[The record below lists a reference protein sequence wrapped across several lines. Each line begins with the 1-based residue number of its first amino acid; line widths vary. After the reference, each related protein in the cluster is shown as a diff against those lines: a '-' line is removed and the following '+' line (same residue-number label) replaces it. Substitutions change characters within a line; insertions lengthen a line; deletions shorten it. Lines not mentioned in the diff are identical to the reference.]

1 MRSVLRLVPAAAV
14 ACALAAPAA
23 AQASPYNTAV
33 LADGPQEYYQ
43 LDESSGTVAADATGH
58 FAGAYAGGAILA
70 AQAPFADAGT
80 AVNLDT
86 AGTVKASPLP
96 TPHSIELW
104 VKPAVN
110 NVQQSIATYGDP
122 AAGGW
127 TIGTTN
133 KKKLVFKTD
142 GNNTRSRMSLPTGRW
157 TMVLVTWSSSKVR
170 FFTNGGAQAKA
181 FNLQGSAPSAND
193 AQLTI
198 GDGPLGHFKGT
209 VDEVALFS
217 GELTKTQFA
226 TQFAASHYPVNVTS
240 PTVTAPSPPHPGD
253 VLTGTPGTWN
263 PSTGLTFTY
272 QWSRCDVNGDCVDID
287 GAISKSYT
295 VTDADVG
302 QQLQLEETG
311 TNLALNATASLS
323 DPTDFVQ
330 ALPVDPGT
338 GGTGGDG
345 TGGTG
350 GTGGDITGAGATTGD
365 TTAGTSSSTTTADA
379 SSTTSPT
386 VLGADVSSAQCG
398 RLTAL
403 PKPKRVR
410 MGKFRVTVSVKTG
423 LNGKSPFKL
432 SLKTPKGKMKSVTYR
447 LDGKVLRHP
456 RKSPFSAS
464 ISSAG
469 LKPGAH
475 TLRIKLS
482 PRTGKARTVT
492 MRLQL
497 GGC

>member
-23 AQASPYNTAV
+23 AQASPYNNAV

-43 LDESSGTVAADATGH
+43 LDESSGTVAADATGNV
-58 FAGAYAGGAILA
+58 AGVYGGGALLA
-70 AQAPFADAGT
+70 AQAPFSDAGT

-86 AGTVKASPLP
+86 AGTVTASPLP
-96 TPHSIELW
+96 APHSIELW

-110 NVQQSIATYGDP
+110 NVQQSIATYGNP
-122 AAGGW
+122 LSGGW

-142 GNNTRSRMSLPTGRW
+142 GANTRSRMNIPTGRW
-157 TMVLVTWSSSKVR
+157 TMVLVTWSSNKVR
-170 FFTNGGAQAKA
+170 FYTNGGAQTKA
-181 FNLQGSAPSAND
+181 INLLGSAPTAD
-193 AQLTI
+193 AAQLTV

-209 VDEVALFS
+209 VDEVALFNS
-217 GELTKTQFA
+217 ELSRSQFA
-226 TQFAASHYPVNVTS
+226 TEFAASHYPINVTS

-263 PSTGLTFTY
+263 PSTGLAFTY
-272 QWSRCDVNGDCVDID
+272 QWSRCDINGDCVDID
-287 GAISKSYT
+287 TATSTSYT

-302 QQLQLEETG
+302 QQLQLTETG
-311 TNLALNATASLS
+311 TNLAGNSTAALS

-330 ALPVDPGT
+330 ALPGAP
-338 GGTGGDG
+338 GTGGDG
-345 TGGTG
+345 TGTDPTG
-350 GTGGDITGAGATTGD
+350 GTNGDGGTGATTGD
-365 TTAGTSSSTTTADA
+365 TVAGTSSSTTTVD
-379 SSTTSPT
+379 SSGTSSPT

-410 MGKFRVTVSVKTG
+410 MGKFTATVRLTAGV
-423 LNGKSPFKL
+423 NGKSPFKL
-432 SLKTPKGKMKSVTYR
+432 SLKVAKGKMKSVTYR

-464 ISSAG
+464 ILSAG
-469 LKPGAH
+469 LKPGGH

>member
-23 AQASPYNTAV
+23 AQASPNPYTAAV

-43 LDESSGTVAADATGH
+43 LNETSGTDALDATGH
-58 FAGAYAGGAILA
+58 VTGAYAVGALLA
-70 AQAPFADAGT
+70 AQAPFSDAGT

-86 AGTVKASPLP
+86 AGTVTASPLP
-96 TPHSIELW
+96 AAHSIELW

-110 NVQQSIATYGDP
+110 NIQQSIATYGTP
-122 AAGGW
+122 GTGGGW

-142 GNNTRSRMSLPTGRW
+142 AGNTRSRMSLPTNQW
-157 TMVLVTWSSSKVR
+157 TMVLVTWSSNKVR
-170 FFTNGGAQAKA
+170 FYTNGGAQFKA
-181 FNLQGSAPSAND
+181 VSMQGSAPSADND
-193 AQLTI
+193 LLTI
-198 GDGPLGHFKGT
+198 GNGPLGHFNGT

-217 GELTKTQFA
+217 SELSKAQFA
-226 TQFAASHYPVNVTS
+226 AEFAASHYPVNVTA

-253 VLTGTPGTWN
+253 VLTGTPGTWTS
-263 PSTGLTFTY
+263 STPLTFTY

-287 GAISKSYT
+287 NAIATTYT

-302 QQLQLEETG
+302 QQLQFTETG
-311 TNLALNATASLS
+311 TNMYGNSTAALS

-330 ALPVDPGT
+330 ALPGAPGT
-338 GGTGGDG
+338 GGTVGDG
-345 TGGTG
+345 GTP
-350 GTGGDITGAGATTGD
+350 ATTGD
-365 TTAGTSSSTTTADA
+365 TTGSSSTTTTD
-379 SSTTSPT
+379 TTGSGTTPPT

-410 MGKFRVTVSVKTG
+410 MGKFGATLRLTAG
-423 LNGKSPFKL
+423 LNGRSPFKL
-432 SLKTPKGKMKSVTYR
+432 SLKAPKGKMKSVTYR
-447 LDGKVLRHP
+447 LDGKLLRHP
-456 RKSPFSAS
+456 RKSPFGAS